1 VVSVPT
7 TVLTVSVCHG
17 SEDLSR
23 NKDSRVLMS
32 LNGGSRDFI
41 VSIFSIEARRPSKLV
56 RNADG
61 IFKSDLVYS

>member
-1 VVSVPT
+1 MLSVPT

-23 NKDSRVLMS
+23 TEDIRVFMS
-32 LNGGSRDFI
+32 LDGASKDFI

-56 RNADG
+56 RNAEG